1 MTITL
6 AEIKSDHARL
16 ADKIVA
22 FERAQPRI
30 VNLQHT
36 AIVLAEGETY
46 AGLILNDDGT
56 SSHHLVL
63 LPGETEATWAD
74 AKAWATK
81 AGGELPTRREQ
92 SLLFANAKAGF
103 KARWYWSSVKHE
115 SGSVAWVQS
124 FDDGYQYADRVDD
137 DTYCA
142 RAVRMI
148 PLVL

>member
-22 FERAQPRI
+22 FERAQPPI
-30 VNLQHT
+30 VNLQHA
-36 AIVLAEGETY
+36 AIELADGETY
-46 AGLILNDDGT
+46 AGLILNEDGT
-56 SSHHLVL
+56 PSHHLVL
-63 LPGETEATWAD
+63 LPGEHEGDWTS

-103 KARWYWSSVKHE
+103 KARWYWSSEKHE
-115 SGSVAWVQS
+115 SGSDAWIQG
-124 FDDGYQYADRVDD
+124 FGYGLQGTSHVDYD
-137 DTYCA
+137 HCA
-142 RAVRMI
+142 RAVRRLN
-148 PLVL
+148 P

>member
-92 SLLFANAKAGF
+92 SLLFANALAGF
-103 KARWYWSSVKHE
+103 KARWYWSSEKHE
-115 SGSVAWVQS
+115 SGSSAWIQY
-124 FDDGYQYADRVDD
+124 FGYGYQTTSHVDD
-137 DTYCA
+137 TTCA
-142 RAVRMI
+142 RAVRRLN
-148 PLVL
+148 P

>member
-36 AIVLAEGETY
+36 AIVLAEDETY

-56 SSHHLVL
+56 PSHHLVL
-63 LPGETEATWAD
+63 LPGETEATLAD

-103 KARWYWSSVKHE
+103 KARWYWSSEKHE
-115 SGSVAWVQS
+115 SGSGAWVQG
-124 FDDGYQYADRVDD
+124 FGYGDQGTSHVGNS
-137 DTYCA
+137 YCA
-142 RAVRMI
+142 RAVRRLN
-148 PLVL
+148 P

>member
-6 AEIKSDHARL
+6 EEIKSDHARL
-16 ADKIVA
+16 ADKIIA

-46 AGLILNDDGT
+46 AGLILNEDGT
-56 SSHHLVL
+56 PSHHLVL
-63 LPGETEATWAD
+63 LPGEIEATWTD
-74 AKAWATK
+74 AKSWAAK

-103 KARWYWSSVKHE
+103 KARWYWSSEKHE
-115 SGSVAWVQS
+115 NGSGAWIQY
-124 FDDGYQYADRVDD
+124 FDYGGQYTTHVDN
-137 DTYCA
+137 YGCA
-142 RAVRMI
+142 RAVRRLN
-148 PLVL
+148 P

>member
-6 AEIKSDHARL
+6 EEIKSDHARL

-56 SSHHLVL
+56 PSHHLVL

-92 SLLFANAKAGF
+92 SLLFANANAGF
-103 KARWYWSSVKHE
+103 KARWYWSSEKNE
-115 SGSVAWVQS
+115 SGSGAWVQG
-124 FDDGYQYADRVDD
+124 FGFGCQYAFLVDD
-137 DTYCA
+137 SHCA
-142 RAVRMI
+142 RAVRRLN
-148 PLVL
+148 P

>member
-22 FERAQPRI
+22 FERAQPRTI
-30 VNLQHT
+30 NLQHI

-56 SSHHLVL
+56 PSHHLVL

-74 AKAWATK
+74 AKTWAAE

-103 KARWYWSSVKHE
+103 KARWYWSSEQHE
-115 SGSVAWVQS
+115 NGSYAWI
-124 FDDGYQYADRVDD
+124 QYFVHGNHFNDHVHNL
-137 DTYCA
+137 YCA
-142 RAVRMI
+142 RAVRRLN
-148 PLVL
+148 P

>member
-1 MTITL
+1 MTITFE
-6 AEIKSDHARL
+6 EIKADHARL

-22 FERAQPRI
+22 FERAKPRI

-46 AGLILNDDGT
+46 AGLILNEDGT
-56 SSHHLVL
+56 PSHHLVL

-74 AKAWATK
+74 AKTWAEK

-103 KARWYWSSVKHE
+103 KARWYWSSE
-115 SGSVAWVQS
+115 RGECSSYAWVQN
-124 FDDGYQYADRVDD
+124 FGGGDQGAYHVVNHYR
-137 DTYCA
+137 A
-142 RAVRMI
+142 RAVRRLN
-148 PLVL
+148 P

>member
-22 FERAQPRI
+22 FERAQPRVI
-30 VNLQHT
+30 NLQHT
-36 AIVLAEGETY
+36 AIELAEGETY
-46 AGLILNDDGT
+46 AGLILNEDGT
-56 SSHHLVL
+56 PSHHLVL

-103 KARWYWSSVKHE
+103 KARWYWSSEKHE
-115 SGSVAWVQS
+115 SGSLAWI
-124 FDDGYQYADRVDD
+124 QYFGNGFQDTTHVDNG
-137 DTYCA
+137 YCA
-142 RAVRMI
+142 RAVRRLN
-148 PLVL
+148 P

>member
-36 AIVLAEGETY
+36 AIALAEGETY
-46 AGLILNDDGT
+46 AGLILNEDGT
-56 SSHHLVL
+56 PSHHLVL

-74 AKAWATK
+74 AKAWAK
-81 AGGELPTRREQ
+81 EAGGDLPTRREQ
-92 SLLFANAKAGF
+92 SLLFANAKAAF
-103 KARWYWSSVKHE
+103 KARWYWSSEKHE
-115 SGSVAWVQS
+115 SGSGAWIQDFGDGSQYTGHVAS
-124 FDDGYQYADRVDD
+124 S
-137 DTYCA
+137 YCA
-142 RAVRMI
+142 RAVRRLN
-148 PLVL
+148 P

>member
-6 AEIKSDHARL
+6 EEIKSDHARL

-56 SSHHLVL
+56 PKHHLVL
-63 LPGETEATWAD
+63 LPGEHEGDWAS
-74 AKAWATK
+74 AKAWASK
-81 AGGELPTRREQ
+81 VGGELPTRREQ
-92 SLLFANAKAGF
+92 SLLFANAKPGF
-103 KARWYWSSVKHE
+103 QTRWYWSNEAHE
-115 SGSVAWVQS
+115 NGSGAWMQGFSSGDQVW
-124 FDDGYQYADRVDD
+124 DGVGNEA
-137 DTYCA
+137 CA
-142 RAVRMI
+142 RAVRR
-148 PLVL
+148 VNA